1 VPGQLVRAQSF
12 LDQTHQY
19 QQAVDQRLDQYT
31 LTQAQAFQ
39 YSTDGADVLYYRD
52 GQNLVKIEIR
62 MLGESGKLF
71 RSFYMKNQ
79 AVLLVSDRA
88 FQYNVPYY
96 LDSVKATELGL
107 SEFFDPNETKEIQAR
122 FYFLDN
128 QLAQI
133 TGAESHTQ
141 RFSIMQW
148 GETLMAMYQEL
159 QILEDRQWLFKAAS
173 V

>member
-1 VPGQLVRAQSF
+1 
-12 LDQTHQY
+12 
-19 QQAVDQRLDQYT
+19 
-31 LTQAQAFQ
+31 
-39 YSTDGADVLYYRD
+39 
-52 GQNLVKIEIR
+52 
-62 MLGESGKLF
+62 
-71 RSFYMKNQ
+71 MKNQ